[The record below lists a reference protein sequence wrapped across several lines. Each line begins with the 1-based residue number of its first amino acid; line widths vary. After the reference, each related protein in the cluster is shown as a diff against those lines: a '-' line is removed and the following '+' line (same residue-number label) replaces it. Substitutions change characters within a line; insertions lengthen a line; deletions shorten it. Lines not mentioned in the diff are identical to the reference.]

1 MNRTVIFSTIGEL
14 LNMPFAVPT
23 GAPKTAPWTE
33 KQKALYAE
41 AIIGGYDMP
50 PIAFAD
56 IRGGAKFLL
65 IDGQKRIDAIQAAI
79 AAHPEQAEAINAVPV
94 DLVVYE
100 CDSPD
105 EAVSAWMVYHGHETL
120 SPKRDVLS
128 DEKTAAVMGYVEAVE
143 SIGQDRYDNYRA
155 DTAAAIIATVANVTA
170 RNRHIRPQHLRGS
183 GACKY
188 LSHAGEVFPLSDFP
202 AFVDAIKAAKIDHNN
217 GYEVTIYGIIRYA
230 LELSGKKHLLEV

>member
-1 MNRTVIFSTIGEL
+1 MNRTVIFSTVREL
-14 LNMPFAVPT
+14 LEMPFAVPA

-33 KQKALYAE
+33 KQKALFIE
-41 AIIGGYDMP
+41 SIVDGYDMP

-56 IRGGAKFLL
+56 IRGGAKLML
-65 IDGQKRIDAIQAAI
+65 IDGGKRIDAIRSAI
-79 AAHPEQAEAINAVPV
+79 AAHPERAEAISAVPV

-105 EAVSAWMVYHGHETL
+105 EAVSAWMVYHGDEVV
-120 SPKRDVLS
+120 SPKRDTLS
-128 DEKTAAVMGYVEAVE
+128 DEKTAAVMEYVEAVE

-155 DTAAAIIATVANVTA
+155 DTAAAIIATVANVAA
-170 RNRHIRPQHLRGS
+170 RNRHIRPQHLRGA

-202 AFVDAIKAAKIDHNN
+202 AFVDAIKAAKIDHDN
-217 GYEVTIYGIIRYA
+217 GYEVTIYGIVRYA
-230 LELSGKKHLLEV
+230 LELSGREYLLEV